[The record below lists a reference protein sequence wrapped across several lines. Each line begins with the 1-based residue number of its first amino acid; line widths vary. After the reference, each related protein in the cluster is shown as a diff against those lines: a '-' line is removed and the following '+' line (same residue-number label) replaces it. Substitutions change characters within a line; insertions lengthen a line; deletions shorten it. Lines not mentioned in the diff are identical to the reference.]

1 MSLYT
6 WSGYT
11 EQGKAA
17 KGMIDADSTREAK
30 LKLRSQGVFVSSIA
44 EESSASVPGEVRE
57 ISLKRFLGRV
67 KLEDITVMTR
77 QLSTLVGASIP
88 LVESLSALYEQT
100 ESPAMKKTVA
110 QVRDAVNEGLSFAD
124 ALAQHKRVFS
134 DLYVNMVRSGEA
146 SGALDVVLLRLSEFL
161 EGQHRL
167 RSKVGAALI
176 YPLVLFLVSL
186 VVLFYL
192 LTSVVPKMVGMFES
206 MEQVLPLPTRI
217 LIGVSDFLGMTW
229 WAFALAAVIGAML
242 FVRWRRTEAG
252 SMRFDRFRMN
262 MPVYGTIYRKI
273 SVARF
278 ARTLGTLL
286 SSGVPIIESMKIV
299 KTVVQNRVMEASIE
313 DSIAE
318 VTEGSS
324 IAAPLK
330 KSGVF
335 PPIIIHMIGTG
346 EKSGTLEEMLIKAA
360 DAYEEDVETSVAG
373 LTSVLEPVMIVL
385 MGVMVGSIVL
395 AILLPMLEMS
405 TIVR

>member
-1 MSLYT
+1 MALYT
-6 WSGYT
+6 WSGFT
-11 EQGKAA
+11 EKGKVTQ
-17 KGMIDADSTREAK
+17 GMIDATSTREAK
-30 LKLRSQGVFVSSIA
+30 LKLRSQGIFVSSIA
-44 EESSASVPGEVRE
+44 EEAATPASSVKD

-67 KLEDITVMTR
+67 KLEDVTVMTR

-100 ESPAMKKTVA
+100 DSPAMKKTVA

-124 ALAQHKRVFS
+124 ALSQHRRVFS

-146 SGALDVVLLRLSEFL
+146 SGALDVVLLRLAEFL

-176 YPLVLFLVSL
+176 YPLVLFAVSV

-217 LIGVSDFLGMTW
+217 LISVSGFLGMTW
-229 WAFALAAVIGAML
+229 WAFAAVAVIAVIFFTKWRKTAHGA
-242 FVRWRRTEAG
+242 AK
-252 SMRFDRFRMN
+252 FDRFRMGI
-262 MPVYGTIYRKI
+262 PVYGAIYRKI

-286 SSGVPIIESMKIV
+286 SSGVPIIESLKIV
-299 KTVVQNRVMEASIE
+299 KTVVQNKVMEACIE
-313 DSIAE
+313 DSIGE
-318 VTEGSS
+318 VMEGSS

-335 PPIIIHMIGTG
+335 PPIIVHMISTG
-346 EKSGTLEEMLIKAA
+346 EKSGTLEEMLAKAA

-373 LTSVLEPVMIVL
+373 LTSILEPVMIVV
-385 MGVMVGSIVL
+385 MGLIVGSIVL

>member
-1 MSLYT
+1 MALYT

-11 EQGKAA
+11 EKGKVSQ
-17 KGMIDADSTREAK
+17 GMIDATSMREAK

-44 EESSASVPGEVRE
+44 EEASSPAPSVKD

-146 SGALDVVLLRLSEFL
+146 SGALDVVLLRLAEFL

-176 YPLVLFLVSL
+176 YPVVLFAVS
-186 VVLFYL
+186 VIVLFYL
-192 LTSVVPKMVGMFES
+192 LTSVVPKMVSMFES

-229 WAFALAAVIGAML
+229 WIIASVAIAAVVL
-242 FVRWRRTEAG
+242 FLRWRRTERGA
-252 SMRFDRFRMN
+252 MRFDRFRMN
-262 MPVYGTIYRKI
+262 VPVYGAIYRKI

-286 SSGVPIIESMKIV
+286 TSGVPIIEALKIV
-299 KTVVQNRVMEASIE
+299 KTVVQNKVMEASIE
-313 DSIAE
+313 DSISE
-318 VTEGSS
+318 VMEGSS

-335 PPIIIHMIGTG
+335 PPIIIHMISTG
-346 EKSGTLEEMLIKAA
+346 EKSGTLEEMLVKAA
-360 DAYEEDVETSVAG
+360 GAYEEDVETSVAG
-373 LTSVLEPVMIVL
+373 LTSILEPVMIVL
-385 MGVMVGSIVL
+385 MGAVVGSIVL